1 MTSNHQNPNSP
12 AEQVEKHILE
22 NACASYWL
30 RSTYQLAI
38 RRDPVDALN
47 DAELLASALRA
58 RTLGTLSE
66 GAGFHPEITSALLKQ
81 HADALSHLSEACVSP
96 TSTAD
101 DFRLKRDIS
110 DLVLQLHQIARELAP
125 QDANTDPPP
134 STDLASLKSASLAHG
149 TNGFLDAQSE
159 KKHPSVQ

>member
-1 MTSNHQNPNSP
+1 MKLTSQHQKPNSP
-12 AEQVEKHILE
+12 AAQVEKHILE

-81 HADALSHLSEACVSP
+81 HADALSHLSKACVSS
-96 TSTAD
+96 TSTAN
-101 DFRLKRDIS
+101 DFRVKRDIS
-110 DLVLQLHQIARELAP
+110 VLVLQLHQIARELAP
-125 QDANTDPPP
+125 QDADAAPSP
-134 STDLASLKSASLAHG
+134 STDRVPAPAPLAGQL
-149 TNGFLDAQSE
+149 
-159 KKHPSVQ
+159 V

>member
-134 STDLASLKSASLAHG
+134 SPDLASLKSVSLAHG